1 MLPFDASSAVF
12 PAFRPHPLLRSGH
25 LQTIMANLLAC
36 EKFEYTAKQHIVN
49 VSDGDAIVLHD
60 DRPANWQPHHPVA
73 VLVHGLAGCHQSGYM
88 VRTADKLNKRGVRTF
103 RMDLRAAGAGAELA
117 KLPYY
122 AGCSPD
128 VLAAVKHVSTLCG
141 GNAPIMLIGYSL
153 GGNAALKTMGEFAD
167 ELPASVAGAVC
178 INPAICLKSSAER
191 LARWQNRFYNRFFV
205 RKLWQQICDRPHL
218 VRPEKIKGSVWKPRD
233 LVELDDEYTRTVR
246 GYSSLSTYYQSSGAG
261 SWLNRIQAPTLIIT
275 SDDDPI
281 VPVAVFDRYER
292 SDSVQIHVTRGGGH
306 LGFLSRSNTEGD
318 FRWVEW
324 RIVEWT
330 LAQTATDVSVRRAA

>member
-25 LQTIMANLLAC
+25 LQTIIANLLHR
-36 EKFEYTAKQHIVN
+36 EQSEYTAKQHIVS

-60 DRPANWQPHHPVA
+60 DRPTNWQPNDAVA
-73 VLVHGLAGCHQSGYM
+73 VLVHGLAGSHQSGYM
-88 VRTADKLNKRGVRTF
+88 VRTAKKLNQRGVRTF
-103 RMDLRAAGAGAELA
+103 RMDLRAAGAGADLA

-128 VLAAVKHVSTLCG
+128 VLAALNHVATLC
-141 GNAPIMLIGYSL
+141 GNAPIVLIGYSL
-153 GGNAALKTMGEFAD
+153 GGNAALKTLGEFAG
-167 ELPASVAGAVC
+167 ELPASVSGAVC
-178 INPAICLKSSAER
+178 VNPAICLKSSADR
-191 LARWQNRFYNRFFV
+191 LSRWQNRFYNRFFV
-205 RKLWQQICDRPHL
+205 RKLWQQICERPHL
-218 VRPEKIKGSVWKPRD
+218 IRPEKINSSVWKPRN

-246 GYSSLSTYYQSSGAG
+246 GYSSLSAYYKSSAA
-261 SWLNRIQAPTLIIT
+261 SAWLNRIQTPTLIIA

-292 SDSVQIHVTRGGGH
+292 SDSVQVHVTRGGGH
-306 LGFLSRSNTEGD
+306 LGFLSQSNVEGD

-330 LAQTATDVSVRRAA
+330 LAQTATDVPVRRAA